1 MKAVYIVCLILLGV
15 LQAGCRENIEE
26 YSGIAGIYFA
36 MSIEHGGLDDSKQ
49 DYTSAS
55 DIPFA
60 VDERKDTVLQV
71 RAKIIGEVVGHDR
84 VVSIRVVPQ
93 EDSETEAKEGT
104 DFEPLLDA
112 YYVKANEVYANI
124 PIHFYKKSDLKDK
137 ERVLELE
144 LLPSKDFDTPMAK
157 WLRPGSSDKEG
168 IDVLHH
174 TITISDK
181 WIKLPGFNEYYFGTY
196 SEKKNRLMCELFN
209 LTLKDF
215 EKTMTAV
222 RCRTLAIKLDQYLK
236 EQEANGKT
244 VYEDYRDGEGKRVK
258 MTVGKGIDY

>member
-1 MKAVYIVCLILLGV
+1 MKTIYITCLALLGI
-15 LQAGCRENIEE
+15 LQTGCRENIEE

-36 MSIEHGGLDDSKQ
+36 MSAKYGGWNDSEE
-49 DYTSAS
+49 DYTSIS

-60 VDERKDTVLQV
+60 VDEREDTVLLV

-84 VVSIRVVPQ
+84 AVSIRIVPQ
-93 EDSETEAKEGT
+93 EDSETEAIEGS
-104 DFEPLLDA
+104 DFEPLLDT

-137 ERVLELE
+137 ERILKLE
-144 LLPSKDFDTPMAK
+144 LLPNKDFDTPMAE
-157 WLRPGSSDKEG
+157 WLRPGSSDKKG

-215 EKTMTAV
+215 EKAMSIV
-222 RCRTLAIKLDQYLK
+222 KCRTLAVKLDQHLK
-236 EQEANGKT
+236 EQEAKGET
-244 VYEDYRDGEGKRVK
+244 VYEDYLDGEGKPVK